1 MLLRLHSY
9 VLLTAAAAA
18 AATLVVTFVPDLR
31 FAYHGPGLHVGL
43 ESIAG
48 VVGLLAAYL
57 IAGRFRRTGYP
68 GDLVLAWALGVVAL
82 GNLFVGALPA
92 AVEPGSRDSNVLVWS
107 ALATRLLGATGFAIA
122 ALLPRRTLANRR
134 LPEIACAAATAGALL
149 AVGAGA
155 WLLQDVLP
163 TALEPGVSPADSNRP
178 LVVGHTAVMTAQAAA
193 LALFTLA
200 AAGFTRIAWR
210 WNDELYGW
218 LAVSAV
224 LSAGARL
231 HYALFPSLYSEWVY
245 TGDVFRLA
253 AYLVLL
259 VGAAREIGRYWRSEA
274 EAAVLEERRRMAR
287 DLHDGLA
294 QELAFI
300 SGQTARLATAEA
312 APPILGQVSAAADR
326 ALGEARRA
334 IAALTRPL
342 DEPLEAVLA
351 EVADEV
357 AARSGLEVEFQ
368 SSGHVE
374 VPPAT
379 REELARVVR
388 EALTNAARHSRAS
401 HVRVTVSNGQ
411 GLRVSIADDGV
422 GFDPAQVRAP
432 GRYGGFGLKSMRERI
447 AGLGGSLRIGSAP
460 GAGTEIEVFL
470 P

>member
-1 MLLRLHSY
+1 VLLRLHSY
-9 VLLTAAAAA
+9 VLLTAAGAA
-18 AATLVVTFVPDLR
+18 AATLVVTLVPDLR
-31 FAYHGPGLHVGL
+31 FAYHAPGLHVAL

-57 IAGRFRRTGYP
+57 MAGRFRRTGYP
-68 GDLVLAWALGVVAL
+68 GDLVLAWALGLLAL
-82 GNLFVGALPA
+82 GNLFLGALPA
-92 AVEPGSRDSNVLVWS
+92 AVQPGSRDSNVLVWS
-107 ALATRLLGATGFAIA
+107 ALATRLLGATGFAVA
-122 ALLPRRTLANRR
+122 ALLPRRALRDRR
-134 LPEIACAAATAGALL
+134 RAEIVCAGATAGALL

-155 WLLQDVLP
+155 WLLRDVLP
-163 TALEPGVSPADSNRP
+163 AALEPGISPADSNRP
-178 LVVGHTAVMTAQAAA
+178 LVAGHPAVMTAQTAA

-200 AAGFTRIAWR
+200 AVGFTRIAWR

-218 LAVSAV
+218 LAASAV

-245 TGDVFRLA
+245 TGDAFRLA
-253 AYLVLL
+253 AYVVLL
-259 VGAAREIGRYWRSEA
+259 VGAAREIGLHWRGEA

-300 SGQTARLATAEA
+300 SGQTARLATADA
-312 APPILGQVSAAADR
+312 APLVLGQVSAAADR

-351 EVADEV
+351 EIAEEV
-357 AARSGLEVEFQ
+357 AARSGLEVDFEA
-368 SSGHVE
+368 SAHVE

-401 HVRVTVSNGQ
+401 RVRVTVSNGR

-422 GFDPAQVRAP
+422 GFDPARLRP
-432 GRYGGFGLKSMRERI
+432 PDLSGGFGLRSMQERI
-447 AGLGGSLRIGSAP
+447 TGLGGSLRIGSAP
-460 GAGTEIEVFL
+460 GAGTEIEVIL